1 MRIVLAF
8 SGGLDTSAA
17 IPWLKEKHGAEIVTV
32 TMDLGQGRG
41 GLEAVRDRALSI
53 GAARA
58 HVLDLRDTFA
68 HDYVLPS
75 LAADAL
81 YDDRSPMIAALSRP
95 VIAQKLVE
103 IAEIEHADA
112 VAHGGGAHTRKAT
125 LDVLL
130 RSFAPKL
137 KILTPVLEWGMTR
150 PELVTFARQ
159 HGVHVA
165 TGPDDPCRTEANL
178 WGRSI
183 ECADL
188 ADAWTEVPDEI
199 FTLTNSARNCPDE
212 PAYVEITFANGAPA
226 ALNGVALPLLE
237 LITSL
242 GTIAATHGVG
252 RVEVVEHRVGVA
264 RLREISEAPA
274 AVLLHAA
281 HRELRKLSASR
292 AFERFSRAV
301 SAEYADIIYA
311 GHWFSPLRKALDG
324 YVHAVQDRITGVV
337 RLKLFKS
344 AYAIVGRSA
353 ADAASLRRPTVIQ
366 LAKG

>member
-1 MRIVLAF
+1 MRIVLAY

-17 IPWLKEKHGAEIVTV
+17 IPWLKQRYGAEVVTV
-32 TMDLGQGRG
+32 TMELGQGR
-41 GLEAVRDRALSI
+41 GLEAVRDRALAT

-58 HVLDLRDTFA
+58 HVLDLRDVFA

-81 YDDRSPMIAALSRP
+81 YDDRSPMIAQLGRP

-103 IAEIEHADA
+103 IADIEHADA

-130 RSFAPKL
+130 RALGPKVR
-137 KILTPVLEWGMTR
+137 IIAPVLEWGMTR
-150 PELVTFARQ
+150 PEVIAFAKR
-159 HGVHVA
+159 HGADAPAAADH
-165 TGPDDPCRTEANL
+165 PCRTEANL

-183 ECADL
+183 ECAHL
-188 ADAWTEVPDEI
+188 EDAWKETPDDI
-199 FTLTNSARNCPDE
+199 FTITKAARDCPDE
-212 PAYVEITFANGAPA
+212 PAYVEIAFSNGAPS
-226 ALNGVALPLLE
+226 ALNGIALPLLE

-252 RVEVVEHRVGVA
+252 RVEVVEHRVGQS
-264 RLREISEAPA
+264 RIREISEAPA

-292 AFERFSRAV
+292 DFERFSRLV
-301 SAEYADIIYA
+301 SAEYADIIY
-311 GHWFSPLRKALDG
+311 GGQWFSPLRKALDG
-324 YVHAVQDRITGVV
+324 YVQAVQGRITGAV
-337 RLKLFKS
+337 RLKLFKG
-344 AYAIVGRSA
+344 AYAIVGRSTV
-353 ADAASLRRPTVIQ
+353 DAASARRPTVIR